1 MKLNHKLA
9 SLLPFKPEKPK
20 ARDKPKDEPTVKT
33 EAPDYAAAWQRA
45 IAKCNAR
52 FS

>member
-1 MKLNHKLA
+1 MKLNPKFA
-9 SLLPFKPEKPK
+9 ALLSFKKDKPK
-20 ARDKPKDEPTVKT
+20 AKDKPKDEPTVKT